1 MLTESQ
7 IEEVAQQLLEADEA
21 RRQIERITA
30 AHPSMTM
37 EEGYAIQKVF
47 IRKRQGGSRVVVG
60 KKVAL
65 TNKAVQQVLGVDS
78 PVFGHLMSDMI
89 LPEGEPISCA
99 TMTQPK
105 IEPEFAFV
113 MKADLVGPGVTAAHV
128 LAATAGVMPALEIP
142 GPRIRDWKFGRGDI
156 AADNAFASKVVL
168 GGTLTPIEGLD
179 LRLLGVVLERN
190 GVLVSTGA
198 GAAVLGNPVDVVT
211 WLANKLGEHGLG
223 IKAGDI
229 VLPGALVVAPD
240 VHPGE
245 SYRATFDRLGSVSAL
260 FVE

>member
-78 PVFGHLMSDMI
+78 PVFGH
-89 LPEGEPISCA
+89 
-99 TMTQPK
+99 
-105 IEPEFAFV
+105 
-113 MKADLVGPGVTAAHV
+113 
-128 LAATAGVMPALEIP
+128 
-142 GPRIRDWKFGRGDI
+142 
-156 AADNAFASKVVL
+156 
-168 GGTLTPIEGLD
+168 
-179 LRLLGVVLERN
+179 
-190 GVLVSTGA
+190 
-198 GAAVLGNPVDVVT
+198 
-211 WLANKLGEHGLG
+211 
-223 IKAGDI
+223 
-229 VLPGALVVAPD
+229 
-240 VHPGE
+240 
-245 SYRATFDRLGSVSAL
+245 
-260 FVE
+260 